1 MRVACLLVADL
12 PLAAEV
18 RAQPELGGAPL
29 AIAAGPGP
37 RASLVAV
44 SGEAARLGVRTGSS
58 VAQARSVCA
67 DLVVRV
73 ASPALARAARD
84 ALLDAALSATP
95 RAALAP
101 PTSGAFA
108 AEAAAH
114 ADASGV
120 QALHGSEAGFAG
132 ALVERARRVGLPAVA
147 AIASSRAI
155 ARLAARTLS
164 GAARARGGET
174 LVLPRGA
181 EAAFLAPL
189 SVDLL
194 DPDDALADAL
204 TRFGVRSIG
213 ELARL
218 PRRALAARLGP
229 EALRLADLARGEG
242 PCEPLPPPP
251 PPRAEEALEL
261 EAPVDRLEALAFA
274 LRGLLSRLVARLELR
289 GLACAD
295 LELELALDGGG
306 RDARRVGVSSP
317 TGDLRVLLRLACLA
331 LEARPPEAPVVGIR
345 LASEGRP
352 PRRDQLDLF
361 RSAGPAPAVLDRTL
375 AELEALCGPGR
386 VGSPCPADDHHPD
399 AFHLGA
405 FASGASEPPEASEGG
420 VAGRRPTQAR
430 VGLAARV
437 FRPPLPARVRE
448 RGGRPEWIESAV
460 LHGPILAVAG
470 PWRTS
475 GGWWSAEGRFALD
488 QFDVQTADGGVA
500 RLRFD
505 RLTRAWAVD
514 AIYD

>member
-12 PLAAEV
+12 PLAAEL
-18 RAQPELGGAPL
+18 RAQPELAGAPL

-37 RASLVAV
+37 RAALVSV
-44 SGEAARLGVRTGSS
+44 SPEAARLGVRAGSS
-58 VAQARSVCA
+58 VAQARAVCA
-67 DLVVRV
+67 GLAVRV

-84 ALLDAALSATP
+84 ALLDAALSAAP

-101 PTSGAFA
+101 PASGAFA
-108 AEAAAH
+108 AEAAVH

-120 QALHGSEAGFAG
+120 RALHGSEAGFAG
-132 ALVERARRVGLPAVA
+132 ALVERARRLGLPAVA

-155 ARLAARTLS
+155 AQLAARTLAVA
-164 GAARARGGET
+164 GRARGEV
-174 LVLPRGA
+174 LVLAPGA

-194 DPDDALADAL
+194 DPDDALAEAL
-204 TRFGVRSIG
+204 TRFGVRRVG

-251 PPRAEEALEL
+251 PPRAEEVGEL

-289 GLACAD
+289 GLACGD

-306 RDARRVGVSSP
+306 RDARRVGVGAP
-317 TGDLRVLLRLACLA
+317 TGDVRVLLRLACLA
-331 LEARPPEAPVVGIR
+331 LEARPPEAPVAGIR

-361 RSAGPAPAVLDRTL
+361 RPAGPSPAVLDRTL
-375 AELEALCGPGR
+375 AELASLCGPGR
-386 VGSPCPADDHHPD
+386 VGSPRPADDHHPD
-399 AFHLGA
+399 AFHVEAFGRPSEADRTGA
-405 FASGASEPPEASEGG
+405 PP
-420 VAGRRPTQAR
+420 PP
-430 VGLAARV
+430 LAARV

-448 RGGRPEWIESAV
+448 HGGRPAWIESAV
-460 LHGPILAVAG
+460 LNGPILAVAG

-505 RLTRAWAVD
+505 RLRRTWAVD
-514 AIYD
+514 ALYD